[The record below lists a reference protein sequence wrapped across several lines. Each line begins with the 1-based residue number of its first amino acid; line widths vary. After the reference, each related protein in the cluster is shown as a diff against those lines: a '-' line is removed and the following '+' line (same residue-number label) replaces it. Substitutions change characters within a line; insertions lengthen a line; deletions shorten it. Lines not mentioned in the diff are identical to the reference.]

1 MDEEMGERVTD
12 PPPKPYAENVNP
24 TRIKIYP
31 ESSTGPWIVFI
42 RRKVKALNIIQISK
56 DLTSRFSDV
65 KEIVKVNKDKIRIVV
80 GSLKQANA
88 IASCELFTREYRAY
102 IPSKEIE
109 IDGVITESSLTVDDI
124 IKHGVGRFKDTILKD
139 VKILECKQLHSVSHE
154 GDKKVY
160 RLSDSFRVT
169 FAGSALP
176 NYVIIDK
183 IRLPVRL
190 FIPRVMNCLNCKQL
204 GHTATYCSNKARCGK
219 CGGSHQEDT
228 CNENSEKCLMCGENS
243 HELPSCPIYK
253 LREDKIKRSLKERS
267 KRSYAEM
274 LKNATPKPI
283 FLENTYTSLFSEQS
297 DSDGACEGTS
307 FVLPGNSRKRK
318 QSSFPKLPRKG
329 LKISPPIDKLHPKP
343 KNSDSKPKSI
353 PPGFGNVQSK
363 QNTITG
369 NNKISTSSEPQP
381 GVGLLKFSEIVDWI
395 FKAFNISEPLKSIL
409 SAFLP
414 TIRTFLEQLIAQ
426 WPILAAIVSFNG

>member
-1 MDEEMGERVTD
+1 M
-12 PPPKPYAENVNP
+12 
-24 TRIKIYP
+24 YP
-31 ESSTGPWIVFI
+31 
-42 RRKVKALNIIQISK
+42 KALNIIQISK

-109 IDGVITESSLTVDDI
+109 IDGVITESSLTVDDLV
-124 IKHGVGRFKDTILKD
+124 KHGVGRFKDTILKD

-183 IRLPVRL
+183 IRLPVLL
-190 FIPRVMNCLNCKQL
+190 FITRVMNCLNCKQL

-228 CNENSEKCLMCGENS
+228 CNENLEKCLMCGENS
-243 HELPSCPIYK
+243 HELPACPIYK

-283 FLENTYTSLFSEQS
+283 FLENTYTFLFSEQS
-297 DSDGACEGTS
+297 DSEGACPEI
-307 FVLPGNSRKRK
+307 PEKENSLL
-318 QSSFPKLPRKG
+318 FPSCQERA
-329 LKISPPIDKLHPKP
+329 
-343 KNSDSKPKSI
+343 
-353 PPGFGNVQSK
+353 
-363 QNTITG
+363 
-369 NNKISTSSEPQP
+369 
-381 GVGLLKFSEIVDWI
+381 LKF
-395 FKAFNISEPLKSIL
+395 LH
-409 SAFLP
+409 
-414 TIRTFLEQLIAQ
+414 QLINCAQ
-426 WPILAAIVSFNG
+426 NRKIPIQNRNQFRPVLGTYNPNRTPLLEIIKFRLPLSLSRG